1 MRLIS
6 LRLTEKLEKSLEK
19 YAQKLDR
26 PKSYLIRK
34 ALEMYLENLSKVP
47 EDILKLAVSPVGKK
61 KDHTSKKPLEKN

>member
-19 YAQKLDR
+19 YAKKLDR

-47 EDILKLAVSPVGKK
+47 EDILKLAVSPVEKK
-61 KDHTSKKPLEKN
+61 EDSHYKKTLEKN